1 MTKKLTLEEL
11 ELTAQRRGGHCLA
24 TKYKN
29 SSSKV
34 KWKCSEGHVFDA
46 TTRDVRSGRWCPRC
60 SKSFFF
66 KEEICR
72 LSFETIFKHP
82 FPKCRPDWLLNER
95 GNRMELDGY
104 NENLKL
110 AFEYNGEQHYKEN
123 FFSQNMSLQR
133 RIKNDELKINL
144 CKKNGILLITFSP
157 EDDLSKISEKIKKS
171 SHNKKAI
178 LQIADFNREIDFD
191 GVWQHRNKIASLR
204 QFVSIKNGKLIS
216 KKYQGQKTHLIWECE
231 KGHQW
236 TAAPMNILSGYWCPK
251 CAGRPQLTIT
261 DMRKVAEEF
270 DGNCLSKEYVNAK
283 SALNWQCKN
292 GHEWHASYAHIQA
305 GYWCIKCARDPYIKD
320 VENPN
325 STVTIEHLKFI
336 ARSKGGD
343 CLSDTYLGDNQKLI
357 WKCAIG
363 HVWDAVPTSI
373 KQGRW
378 CPDYGGRPRLNLQI
392 AQQAALDF
400 QGECLS
406 EEYINVKTKM
416 KWRCKEGHEWQ
427 TSFDSVRQGNWCRRC
442 AQTARRIREKN

>member
-1 MTKKLTLEEL
+1 
-11 ELTAQRRGGHCLA
+11 
-24 TKYKN
+24 
-29 SSSKV
+29 
-34 KWKCSEGHVFDA
+34 
-46 TTRDVRSGRWCPRC
+46 
-60 SKSFFF
+60 
-66 KEEICR
+66 
-72 LSFETIFKHP
+72 
-82 FPKCRPDWLLNER
+82 
-95 GNRMELDGY
+95 MELDGY

-110 AFEYNGEQHYKEN
+110 AFEYNGEQHYTEN

-133 RIKNDELKINL
+133 RKKNDELKINL
-144 CKKNGILLITFSP
+144 CEQNGILLITLTP
-157 EDDLSKISEKIKKS
+157 EDDLSEISEIIKKS
-171 SHNKKAI
+171 SHHKKAI

-191 GVWQHRNKIASLR
+191 RVWQHRNKIASLR
-204 QFVSIKNGKLIS
+204 QFVGLKNGKLIS

-231 KGHQW
+231 KGHRW
-236 TAAPMNILSGYWCPK
+236 TAAPMNILGGHWCPK

-261 DMRKVAEEF
+261 DMRKVVEEF
-270 DGNCLSKEYVNAK
+270 DGNCLSKEYVNAT
-283 SALNWQCKN
+283 SALNWRCKN
-292 GHEWHASYAHIQA
+292 GHEWQASYAHIRA
-305 GYWCIKCARDPYIKD
+305 GYWCIKCARDPNTKD
-320 VENPN
+320 VENPY
-325 STVTIEHLKFI
+325 STVTIENLKFI
-336 ARSKGGD
+336 ARSRGGD
-343 CLSDTYLGDNQKLI
+343 CLSDTYLGDKQKLI

-378 CPDYGGRPRLNLQI
+378 CPDCGGRPNLSLQI

>member
-104 NENLKL
+104 NKNLKL

-144 CKKNGILLITFSP
+144 CKKNGILLITFTP

-191 GVWQHRNKIASLR
+191 GVWQYRNKIASLR

-216 KKYQGQKTHLIWECE
+216 KKYQGQKTHLIW
-231 KGHQW
+231 
-236 TAAPMNILSGYWCPK
+236 
-251 CAGRPQLTIT
+251 
-261 DMRKVAEEF
+261 
-270 DGNCLSKEYVNAK
+270 
-283 SALNWQCKN
+283 QCKI
-292 GHEWHASYAHIQA
+292 GHEWHASYAHIRA

-378 CPDYGGRPRLNLQI
+378 CPDCGGRPRLNLQI